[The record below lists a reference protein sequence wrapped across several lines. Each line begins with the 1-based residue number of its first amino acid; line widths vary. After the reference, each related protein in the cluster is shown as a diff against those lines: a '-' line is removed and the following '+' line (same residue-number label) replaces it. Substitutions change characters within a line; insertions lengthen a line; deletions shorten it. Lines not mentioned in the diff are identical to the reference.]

1 MPAPLVGAAIL
12 AATRV
17 LASQV
22 AKQTGKKL
30 TQNQMKAI
38 SIKVALRGKQ
48 GNKVSRVEARRIA
61 EQAAGPKAK
70 TPTGR
75 VPSKVGGAKTGPVVR
90 ITDKKTVVSTP
101 MKRGGK
107 TKTKSPVT
115 KSYQKDRVTPADRR
129 AAMAAERNAR
139 LTKVLTPIKPRG
151 VKSGGKTMQGPKTN
165 PRTVTVAKPGKATEA
180 NKLITAPR
188 TRKGDPA
195 KGDTPKQTESR
206 RVGAKNAAENPK
218 NSTQPLNKT
227 PRQREL
233 EQRADV
239 NRVSESRPKDTAQ
252 READKRVAEGL
263 RKIEKGK
270 KARPDFPK
278 TKARAPKYPKSTKE
292 RFRRQTGGE

>member
-1 MPAPLVGAAIL
+1 MPAPLVGAAVL

-17 LASQV
+17 LAAQV

-30 TQNQMKAI
+30 TQNQIKAI
-38 SIKVALRGKQ
+38 SIKVALRNKQ
-48 GNKVSRVEARRIA
+48 GNKVSTVAARRIA

-107 TKTKSPVT
+107 TKTDSPVT
-115 KSYQKDRVTPADRR
+115 KSYQKNRVTPADRR
-129 AAMAAERNAR
+129 SAMAAERNAR

-165 PRTVTVAKPGKATEA
+165 PRTVQVANQGPSALR
-180 NKLITAPR
+180 NKLINPR
-188 TRKGDPA
+188 DRALD
-195 KGDTPKQTESR
+195 ESR
-206 RVGAKNAAENPK
+206 RVGMRNAADK
-218 NSTQPLNKT
+218 SKT
-227 PRQREL
+227 PREREL
-233 EQRADV
+233 EQIPDK
-239 NRVSESRPKDTAQ
+239 NRVSSPKAKDPAQ

>member
-17 LASQV
+17 LAAQV

-38 SIKVALRGKQ
+38 AIKVAARSERGS
-48 GNKVSRVEARRIA
+48 KVSKIEARRIA
-61 EQAAGPKAK
+61 ENVAGPKAK

-75 VPSKVGGAKTGPVVR
+75 VPSKVRGAKTGPVVR

-107 TKTKSPVT
+107 TKTDSPVT
-115 KSYQKDRVTPADRR
+115 KSYQKSRVTPADRR

-139 LTKVLTPIKPRG
+139 LIKVLTPIKPRG
-151 VKSGGKTMQGPKTN
+151 SKSGGKTIQGPKTN
-165 PRTVTVAKPGKATEA
+165 PRTIRVAKPSRATEE

-188 TRKGDPA
+188 
-195 KGDTPKQTESR
+195 PKEGGKVNESR
-206 RVGAKNAAENPK
+206 RIGMKGAAQDSRNV
-218 NSTQPLNKT
+218 SQPLGKT

-263 RKIEKGK
+263 KKLQKGK

-278 TKARAPKYPKSTKE
+278 TKARAPKYPSSTKA